1 MSSWQL
7 ALINHPPHTPSVGET
22 WGTRTLWTWWA
33 GSSTPRHSVENAGG
47 RGVPPWQ
54 HNLARCLQDR
64 IFQVHKTI
72 WGHRGVRCWEI
83 SSESDSLYVGRKRVQ
98 VYQPLAQQGW
108 EVEFSEASSLLWN
121 SSQDQTQF
129 PSNQELREQWGLFL
143 LNLSSLPSSY
153 SILSHLSSESISV
166 VITK

>member
-22 WGTRTLWTWWA
+22 WSIWTLWTWWA
-33 GSSTPRHSVENAGG
+33 GSRTPRHSVENAGG
-47 RGVPPWQ
+47 RGVPPRQ
-54 HNLARCLQDR
+54 RDLACCLQHR
-64 IFQVHKTI
+64 IFQMHEAI
-72 WGHRGVRCWEI
+72 WGHRGVQCWEI
-83 SSESDSLYVGRKRVQ
+83 SSESDSLYVGRKQVQ

-121 SSQDQTQF
+121 SSQDQSQF
-129 PSNQELREQWGLFL
+129 PSNQELREWCGLFL

-153 SILSHLSSESISV
+153 SILSRLSSESISV